1 MFFFRS
7 FLSSIC
13 IYFSWSV
20 RYILSM
26 PWKMTRPAVAR
37 APVFGKRGSVNYM
50 GGNGPPSPDVIR
62 MMPGPI
68 IDTPWQ
74 LHHQINVGRAVSRY
88 KNIACIQQS
97 VPSVPGSFYHSSNPL
112 DSFWWIPVSQS
123 GIEFPVL
130 FFYYYYFL
138 AVWSNWCQRAVD
150 GWSSF
155 GEGGEGRNFK
165 VL

>member
-1 MFFFRS
+1 
-7 FLSSIC
+7 
-13 IYFSWSV
+13 
-20 RYILSM
+20 
-26 PWKMTRPAVAR
+26 MTRPAVAR
-37 APVFGKRGSVNYM
+37 APVFGKRGPVNYM

-123 GIEFPVL
+123 GIEFPVIFLLLL
-130 FFYYYYFL
+130 FSGRL
-138 AVWSNWCQRAVD
+138 IELMPTGSWWVELIRR
-150 GWSSF
+150 G
-155 GEGGEGRNFK
+155 GGGEEISKFYRK
-165 VL
+165 VSCPNTFNIKQEDV